1 MDKKELDRSVAWA
14 KKQSTEA
21 RIDLPKREP
30 DEPPITEAQIKHI
43 KKLVI
48 DIDEKGLR
56 ELGMKQASALID
68 QIQDEKETFTDKLVT
83 DYQAKSSGCLSVLL
97 LAVVLSTLFLILGS
111 ALDIG
116 QICNHETATTKLT
129 KGDHEGHEEKQRL

>member
-14 KKQSTEA
+14 KKQSMETKV
-21 RIDLPKREP
+21 DLPEREP
-30 DEPPITEAQIKHI
+30 DEPTITEAQIKHI

-68 QIQDEKETFTDKLVT
+68 QIQVEKETFTDKLVT
-83 DYQAKSSGCLSVLL
+83 DYQTKSSGCLSVVLL
-97 LAVVLSTLFLILGS
+97 VVALGTLFLM
-111 ALDIG
+111 
-116 QICNHETATTKLT
+116 LT
-129 KGDHEGHEEKQRL
+129 

>member
-30 DEPPITEAQIKHI
+30 DEPPITDAQIKRI

-56 ELGMKQASALID
+56 ELGMKQASAVID
-68 QIQDEKETFTDKLVT
+68 QIKAVKDNFTDELVA
-83 DYQAKSSGCLSVLL
+83 DYQAKSSGCLGVVLF
-97 LAVVLSTLFLILGS
+97 AVALSTLFLM
-111 ALDIG
+111 
-116 QICNHETATTKLT
+116 LT
-129 KGDHEGHEEKQRL
+129 

>member
-56 ELGMKQASALID
+56 ELGMKQASAVID
-68 QIQDEKETFTDKLVT
+68 QIKVVKGNFTDELI
-83 DYQAKSSGCLSVLL
+83 DEYKSERYFTNKSGCLGLILSVIVLL
-97 LAVVLSTLFLILGS
+97 I
-111 ALDIG
+111 
-116 QICNHETATTKLT
+116 
-129 KGDHEGHEEKQRL
+129 

>member
-14 KKQSTEA
+14 KKQSTKA

-30 DEPPITEAQIKHI
+30 DEPPITESQIKLI

-56 ELGMKQASALID
+56 ELGMKQASAVID
-68 QIQDEKETFTDKLVT
+68 QIKVEKETFTDKLVT

-97 LAVVLSTLFLILGS
+97 FAVALSTLFLM
-111 ALDIG
+111 
-116 QICNHETATTKLT
+116 LT
-129 KGDHEGHEEKQRL
+129 

>member
-30 DEPPITEAQIKHI
+30 DEPPITEAQIKRI

-56 ELGMKQASALID
+56 ELGMKQASAVID
-68 QIQDEKETFTDKLVT
+68 QVKVVKDNFTDELVA
-83 DYQAKSSGCLSVLL
+83 DYQAKSSGCLGVVL
-97 LAVVLSTLFLILGS
+97 LAVALTTLFLIL
-111 ALDIG
+111 
-116 QICNHETATTKLT
+116 T
-129 KGDHEGHEEKQRL
+129 

>member
-14 KKQSTEA
+14 KRQSTEA

-30 DEPPITEAQIKHI
+30 DEPPITEAQIKRI
-43 KKLVI
+43 KKIVI

-56 ELGMKQASALID
+56 ELGIKQASALID

-83 DYQAKSSGCLSVLL
+83 DYQAKSSGCLG
-97 LAVVLSTLFLILGS
+97 VVLFAVALITLFLILGS

-116 QICNHETATTKLT
+116 QICNHEA
-129 KGDHEGHEEKQRL
+129 HEG